1 MSMSVYSLP
10 HAAKGSIPINDRT
23 PFLAIGNLEL
33 MFSVSVVV
41 FYVVKS
47 HVGLSVAYITKSK
60 AYQSTVYL
68 KIFQFFLIPC

>member
-10 HAAKGSIPINDRT
+10 HAAKWSIPIDDRT

-47 HVGLSVAYITKSK
+47 HWGFQLRILPKVGLTSQQGI
-60 AYQSTVYL
+60 
-68 KIFQFFLIPC
+68 